1 MKALCALIGA
11 ILLASGGS
19 ARASFVDDGATFSL
33 AISVL
38 RGAIGEHA
46 RVLRIEGDG
55 NGIEIEAQDPHN
67 PHHINHWRYG
77 IINYLGMIPLRRL
90 TGPEPVDP
98 TLINPDLEANLFDLD
113 AVQISALPKL
123 VEAAIARAQLQ
134 DPARVTHMEIQRQT
148 YILPSPSSGDIRW
161 SLHVDSGRERAE
173 IIANAQ
179 GTIIRAD
186 LGGTERSRT
195 LNIFKEPALTADAAA
210 AFRDTVGTQAVLTT
224 VAVAPKMVTFATNIR
239 DQSLARLGMS
249 LPANATYTWDLNGL
263 QRQALGTI
271 DVSAQMHTAAPAA
284 FSVNDVDWAEI
295 GKLESEALAKAAVPQ
310 ASIKRVALEMST
322 DQPGTPM
329 LQWIIEISE
338 PSGEVT
344 KVIADKS
351 GAIQRVDL
359 PESRRPKIDWRDPKV
374 LAGAIARVGTIFG
387 QNAKI
392 ASIVADDQ
400 RGRITVDDP
409 AHGGQAATF
418 DFTSD
423 GVSRAG
429 ISFSLD
435 SVGPRFSVADLAAID
450 EQKIAAL
457 QADAFKR
464 LSGSRSA
471 YLESVTIGAH
481 PFVRQAGAHAIEVRL
496 RNVPEDSVK
505 AEYAWIVYD
514 FSGHVLDFVSF

>member
-11 ILLASGGS
+11 VLLASGTS
-19 ARASFVDDGATFSL
+19 ARASFIDDGATFSL

-46 RVLRIEGDG
+46 RVLKIEGDG

-67 PHHINHWRYG
+67 PRHIDHWRYG

-113 AVQISALPKL
+113 AVQFSALPKL
-123 VEAAIARAQLQ
+123 IDAAIARARLQ
-134 DPARVTHMEIQRQT
+134 DAAKITHMEIQRQI
-148 YILPSPSSGDIRW
+148 YLLPEPSSGDIRW
-161 SLHVDSGRERAE
+161 TLRIDSGRERAG

-179 GTIIRAD
+179 GTIIGTDLAGTDRA
-186 LGGTERSRT
+186 RT
-195 LNIFKEPALTADAAA
+195 LNILKEPVLAADAAT
-210 AFRDTVGTQAVLTT
+210 AFRDNVGDQSVLTRIGIEAKS
-224 VAVAPKMVTFATNIR
+224 VSFGTNIR
-239 DQSLARLGMS
+239 DQSLARLGSS
-249 LPANATYTWDLNGL
+249 LPATATFTWDLNGL
-263 QRQALGTI
+263 QRRLGTI
-271 DVSAQMHTAAPAA
+271 DVNAQMGTPALA
-284 FSVNDVDWAEI
+284 SFSVNDVDWTML
-295 GKLESEALAKAAVPQ
+295 GKLESDALAKAAIPQ
-310 ASIKRVALEMST
+310 ASIKHVGLAMAT
-322 DQPGTPM
+322 DQPGQPA
-329 LQWIIEISE
+329 LDWVVEIIE

-344 KVIADKS
+344 KVIADKT
-351 GAIQRVDL
+351 GAIVRVDL

-374 LAGAIARVGTIFG
+374 LASTIARVGAIFG
-387 QNAKI
+387 TDVKI

-418 DFTSD
+418 DFTTD
-423 GVSRAG
+423 GVARAG

-435 SVGPRFSVADLAAID
+435 SMGSRFSLSDLAALNA
-450 EQKIAAL
+450 QKLAEL

-464 LSGSRSA
+464 LSGSRTA
-471 YLESVTIGAH
+471 YLDSVTIGAH
-481 PFVRQAGAHAIEVRL
+481 PFVRQAGARAIEIRL
-496 RNVPEDSVK
+496 RNLQQDSPK

-514 FSGHVLDFVSF
+514 FSGRMLDSSGF

>member
-1 MKALCALIGA
+1 
-11 ILLASGGS
+11 
-19 ARASFVDDGATFSL
+19 
-33 AISVL
+33 
-38 RGAIGEHA
+38 
-46 RVLRIEGDG
+46 
-55 NGIEIEAQDPHN
+55 
-67 PHHINHWRYG
+67 
-77 IINYLGMIPLRRL
+77 
-90 TGPEPVDP
+90 
-98 TLINPDLEANLFDLD
+98 
-113 AVQISALPKL
+113 
-123 VEAAIARAQLQ
+123 
-134 DPARVTHMEIQRQT
+134 
-148 YILPSPSSGDIRW
+148 
-161 SLHVDSGRERAE
+161 
-173 IIANAQ
+173 
-179 GTIIRAD
+179 
-186 LGGTERSRT
+186 
-195 LNIFKEPALTADAAA
+195 
-210 AFRDTVGTQAVLTT
+210 
-224 VAVAPKMVTFATNIR
+224 
-239 DQSLARLGMS
+239 
-249 LPANATYTWDLNGL
+249 
-263 QRQALGTI
+263 
-271 DVSAQMHTAAPAA
+271 
-284 FSVNDVDWAEI
+284 
-295 GKLESEALAKAAVPQ
+295 
-310 ASIKRVALEMST
+310 MST